1 MTDLG
6 SRRRLSPAAARNAML
21 GLLAAGVLVVGGCS
35 TGSAASAGGGS
46 AASGSAASG
55 SAASGSAA
63 DGSAPG
69 DAVASGPDSVGGADV
84 VVGQD
89 NPNAGIEPVSSVV
102 STAIAPATNGQRVI
116 VVQAVGKVTGTPDT
130 VTIGVGVQTTAS
142 TAGAALDENNAK
154 AKAVIA
160 VLKGKGVA
168 DADLQTSGLSV
179 SPTYSNS
186 GNTITGY
193 QVTNSLTVTLHGID
207 KAGAI
212 IDAVQSA
219 AGDATRIDQLSFS
232 IGDSSS
238 LRTAAR
244 TEAVKQATASA
255 KQLAAAAGVQVGQ
268 VLSITEDPDDQ
279 TTPPVYAAADSAA
292 GSVPI
297 QAGTQDLTV
306 TVQLVF
312 AIA

>member
-1 MTDLG
+1 V
-6 SRRRLSPAAARNAML
+6 
-21 GLLAAGVLVVGGCS
+21 AG
-35 TGSAASAGGGS
+35 
-46 AASGSAASG
+46 
-55 SAASGSAA
+55 
-63 DGSAPG
+63 GSAPG
-69 DAVASGPDSVGGADV
+69 DAAASGPASAGGADV

-89 NPNAGIEPVSSVV
+89 NPNAAIEPMSSVV
-102 STAIAPATNGQRVI
+102 STAIAPGANGQRVI
-116 VVQAVGKVTGTPDT
+116 QVKAVGKVTGTPDT
-130 VTIGVGVQTTAS
+130 VTIAVGVQTTAS

-154 AKAVIA
+154 ANAVIA

-168 DADLQTSGLSV
+168 VADLQTSGLSV

-244 TEAVKQATASA
+244 TDAVKQATASA
-255 KQLAAAAGVQVGQ
+255 KQLAAAAGVQLGQ

-279 TTPPVYAAADSAA
+279 TNPPVYAAAEAAA

-297 QAGTQDLTV
+297 QAGSQDLTV